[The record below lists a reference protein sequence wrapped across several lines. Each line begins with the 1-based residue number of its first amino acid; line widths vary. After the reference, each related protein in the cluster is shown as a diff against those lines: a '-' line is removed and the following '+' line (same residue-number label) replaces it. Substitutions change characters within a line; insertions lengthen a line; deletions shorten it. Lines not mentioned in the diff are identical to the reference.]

1 MMNNSATPTPMNTIA
16 CLPAQ
21 AAGSQASA
29 QAAPAKLWCKSC
41 AQMTWTVTPEEAQ
54 EITDASPSRD
64 DSPAAQTAMIRS
76 PHVIKSPTGAMRI
89 CLKSLYLCLNS
100 AGGEVL

>member
-1 MMNNSATPTPMNTIA
+1 MMNISATRTQINTPP
-16 CLPAQ
+16 CL
-21 AAGSQASA
+21 SA
-29 QAAPAKLWCKSC
+29 QEARTAPPAIAPAKLWCKSC

-64 DSPAAQTAMIRS
+64 DLPAAQTAMIRS

-100 AGGEVL
+100 GGVEVR